1 MKLFTIYDNGIKAFK
16 DPFPLRHVN
25 EAKRIFIAETKN
37 PQSELSK
44 YPEDYA
50 LYECG
55 EFVNDTGEFHTPDY
69 PVKVLTGL
77 EALKIA
83 QETKENE

>member
-1 MKLFTIYDNGIKAFK
+1 MKLFTIYDSAAKAFN

-25 EAKRIFIAETKN
+25 EAKRGFLGEINN
-37 PQSELSK
+37 PDSLIGK

-55 EFVNDTGEFHTPDY
+55 EFNNNSGEFVTPDY
-69 PVKVLTGL
+69 PIKVCSAL
-77 EALKIA
+77 ELKA
-83 QETKENE
+83 TSKEENTDE